1 MQAQDTVTQ
10 DVLLANNLTDLAEFA
25 RQRSDISTNE
35 RSVGQSSQLSED
47 DVVCVCSR
55 SHTDF
60 FVEPSQS
67 AHLARLRQD
76 VQSNPGNASSQR
88 EQPKSA
94 LLNQR
99 QSGPASDFDAGCP
112 MGGHWQCQI
121 CGARHLGPLPET
133 CEACGA
139 DGRYLEHPQEIR
151 LEMIPR

>member
-1 MQAQDTVTQ
+1 MQAQDTVAQ
-10 DVLLANNLTDLAEFA
+10 DVLPVNHLTDLAEFA
-25 RQRSDISTNE
+25 RQRSDTSTIE
-35 RSVGQSSQLSED
+35 RSVEQSSQLSEGN
-47 DVVCVCSR
+47 VVCVCLR

-67 AHLARLRQD
+67 DHLARLQQD
-76 VQSNPGNASSQR
+76 AQSNPGNASLQR

-99 QSGPASDFDAGCP
+99 QSGPASDFDAGCL

-121 CGARHLGPLPET
+121 CGARYLGPLPAT

-139 DGRYLEHPQEIR
+139 DGQYLVHLQEIR